1 MRTVG
6 LKFPTA
12 APKPAEQK
20 KSKPAEQKSQKADDA
35 ERQLMPIIIFIPTFS
50 SARLFLPR
58 NSLGMLSLRLNMS
71 TA

>member
-6 LKFPTA
+6 LKFPAA

-35 ERQLMPIIIFIPTFS
+35 E
-50 SARLFLPR
+50 
-58 NSLGMLSLRLNMS
+58 
-71 TA
+71 